1 MIKIN
6 HLTDSNG
13 HTNFLNFYCALIC
26 ASNCAKLYFFFSL
39 GVPPCLPSHDCRE
52 IWEDIWYIFRK
63 NERERERDGKR
74 EAAFPPSLPPPSFS
88 PSVCHS
94 YLWEIRL
101 ETVTEKRGG
110 AKSGIRVATHAL
122 SAFLITSLILCL
134 PKPRS
139 SASQLQTVFFKFSLY
154 LPFVSSYSSLP
165 LCFLCYLILFHCR
178 SNSRSLSELSV
189 QTVEYMVPK
198 YTSPLSLHLNKLQR
212 GERKREAVGQEE
224 RRLGVHRGD
233 EAWKKEIFK

>member
-1 MIKIN
+1 M
-6 HLTDSNG
+6 
-13 HTNFLNFYCALIC
+13 
-26 ASNCAKLYFFFSL
+26 
-39 GVPPCLPSHDCRE
+39 
-52 IWEDIWYIFRK
+52 
-63 NERERERDGKR
+63 RERERDGKR

-88 PSVCHS
+88 PSLCHS

-122 SAFLITSLILCL
+122 SAFLITSLILRL
-134 PKPRS
+134 LKPRS

-154 LPFVSSYSSLP
+154 LPFVSSYSSL
-165 LCFLCYLILFHCR
+165 LLILFHCR

-212 GERKREAVGQEE
+212 GERKSGTGREEAGCAQRGWGLKKGNIQVKQHLHVQ
-224 RRLGVHRGD
+224 RLQIYRIAANQSRACSRKLVRAHRLRGLEPRWQLYCLNVH
-233 EAWKKEIFK
+233 F

>member
-1 MIKIN
+1 MTAERYEKIYGSY
-6 HLTDSNG
+6 LE
-13 HTNFLNFYCALIC
+13 
-26 ASNCAKLYFFFSL
+26 
-39 GVPPCLPSHDCRE
+39 RM
-52 IWEDIWYIFRK
+52 
-63 NERERERDGKR
+63 RERERDGKR

-88 PSVCHS
+88 PSLCHS

-122 SAFLITSLILCL
+122 SAFLITSLILRL
-134 PKPRS
+134 LKPRS

-165 LCFLCYLILFHCR
+165 LILFHCR

>member
-1 MIKIN
+1 MQN
-6 HLTDSNG
+6 RP
-13 HTNFLNFYCALIC
+13 
-26 ASNCAKLYFFFSL
+26 FFSL
-39 GVPPCLPSHDCRE
+39 GVPLVYHLMTAERYE
-52 IWEDIWYIFRK
+52 KIYGTYLERM
-63 NERERERDGKR
+63 RERERDGKR

-88 PSVCHS
+88 PSLCHS

-122 SAFLITSLILCL
+122 SAFLITSLILRL
-134 PKPRS
+134 LKPRS

-165 LCFLCYLILFHCR
+165 LILFHCR

>member
-1 MIKIN
+1 MTAERYEKIYGTY
-6 HLTDSNG
+6 LE
-13 HTNFLNFYCALIC
+13 
-26 ASNCAKLYFFFSL
+26 
-39 GVPPCLPSHDCRE
+39 RM
-52 IWEDIWYIFRK
+52 
-63 NERERERDGKR
+63 RERERDGKR
-74 EAAFPPSLPPPSFS
+74 EAAFPPSLPLPSFS
-88 PSVCHS
+88 PSLCHS

-122 SAFLITSLILCL
+122 SAFLITSLILRL
-134 PKPRS
+134 LKPRS

-165 LCFLCYLILFHCR
+165 LILFHCR